1 MSIVSAKASAVGT
14 ETAASPVVAAR
25 RKVPGRIVAVGD
37 LHGDLKAAIGA
48 FKLAKVL
55 DATRKWIGGNSVVVQ
70 TGDVLDRGDEER
82 ALLEWLNKVA
92 ERAHALGGELLR
104 LNGNHEVM
112 NVGGNLRYV
121 SASGFSDFAAELTS
135 PVPPALASV
144 PERARGRM
152 MAFLPGGSWAKRLS
166 QFPVVLIVND
176 TVFAHGGVRPSHV
189 DYGIDRMNAEIAA
202 WMKGD
207 AALPQ
212 ALSGDDSPFWIRDY
226 GDDVSEA
233 SCTALDVVLKRLSA
247 TRLVVGHTPQKHGI
261 SFACGGKVARIDVG
275 LSSYYGNRAPTV
287 LEIQGGKV
295 TVLDG
300 AGASP

>member
-1 MSIVSAKASAVGT
+1 VTAS
-14 ETAASPVVAAR
+14 R
-25 RKVPGRIVAVGD
+25 RKVDGRIVAIGD
-37 LHGDLKAAIGA
+37 LHGDLKAAMGA
-48 FKLAKVL
+48 FKLAKVI
-55 DATRKWIGGNSVVVQ
+55 DATEKWIGGNSVVVQ

-82 ALLEWLNKVA
+82 ALLDWLDKIA
-92 ERAHALGGELLR
+92 ERAHANGGELMR

-112 NVGGNLRYV
+112 NVAGDLRYV
-121 SASGFSDFAAELTS
+121 SASGFADFAAEMTS
-135 PVPPALASV
+135 PIPPSLASV

-166 QFPVVLIVND
+166 RFPVVLVVND

-202 WMKGD
+202 WMNGE

-212 ALSGDDSPFWIRDY
+212 ALASEDSPFWIRDY
-226 GDDVSEA
+226 GDDVSAA
-233 SCTALDVVLKRLSA
+233 SCAALDVVLKRLSA
-247 TRLVVGHTPQKHGI
+247 ARLVVGHTPQKHGI
-261 SFACGGKVARIDVG
+261 SFACGDKVVRIDVG

-287 LEIQGGKV
+287 LEIQAGKV

-300 AGASP
+300 ASAPSP